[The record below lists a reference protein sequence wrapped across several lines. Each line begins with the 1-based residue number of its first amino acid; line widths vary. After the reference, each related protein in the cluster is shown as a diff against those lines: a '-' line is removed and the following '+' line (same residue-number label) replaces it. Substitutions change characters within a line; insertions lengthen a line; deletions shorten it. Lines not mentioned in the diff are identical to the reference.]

1 MSLALIL
8 DVILKNSSLEG
19 HSVLSDKSGNLHSN
33 FRSFASSKLPQSSL
47 DNPLF
52 SSQSLECQKD
62 GEKNVSCIADTKTQ
76 QSLTQDTRIA
86 DTCHSE
92 ALAEESKTTQ
102 AQQSSLRENKQSA
115 VSLENPQDFLG
126 KTSQQRSFFSDLKSS
141 TTESQTLLDSIIN
154 DKGFESQVK
163 EWQELKLVEEDIS
176 LEDMKSIVLSLQK
189 ISKESSAICH
199 SKAVTEESFSPR
211 HSELHSSE
219 ESKSNTR
226 DSKKDVSGLHPQH
239 DENRHSDSVYRHSD
253 LEQSE
258 SEESLVIANEE
269 SVTESIKDSSFA
281 TQIQNDKIGHN
292 DTASTTG
299 GGGETMPLKCVDSS
313 IVLDFFVGSGTTIA
327 TAHKLGRKWLGVEMG
342 EHFYKVIIPR
352 MKKVIGGFVSGIS
365 KEVEFKGGGA
375 FRYYELES
383 YEESLANCEYV
394 LDSSLDRESN
404 KDILPTAQYD
414 KAENFQYDRVGGSQ
428 YNKTESHQYTKTE
441 SHSDKISR
449 HIELPIRHS
458 DLEQSE
464 REESKDTK
472 YSIIN
477 YRKSRKLIKG
487 LKKGEAISLDMSGYR
502 KDFDILHTM
511 ANILGLKIQRLFLDS
526 KGIECVEFDN
536 GDRVSSDNVD
546 LCKYPKLTKLIWW
559 ER

>member
-1 MSLALIL
+1 
-8 DVILKNSSLEG
+8 
-19 HSVLSDKSGNLHSN
+19 
-33 FRSFASSKLPQSSL
+33 
-47 DNPLF
+47 
-52 SSQSLECQKD
+52 
-62 GEKNVSCIADTKTQ
+62 
-76 QSLTQDTRIA
+76 
-86 DTCHSE
+86 
-92 ALAEESKTTQ
+92 
-102 AQQSSLRENKQSA
+102 
-115 VSLENPQDFLG
+115 
-126 KTSQQRSFFSDLKSS
+126 
-141 TTESQTLLDSIIN
+141 
-154 DKGFESQVK
+154 
-163 EWQELKLVEEDIS
+163 
-176 LEDMKSIVLSLQK
+176 
-189 ISKESSAICH
+189 
-199 SKAVTEESFSPR
+199 
-211 HSELHSSE
+211 
-219 ESKSNTR
+219 
-226 DSKKDVSGLHPQH
+226 
-239 DENRHSDSVYRHSD
+239 
-253 LEQSE
+253 
-258 SEESLVIANEE
+258 
-269 SVTESIKDSSFA
+269 
-281 TQIQNDKIGHN
+281 
-292 DTASTTG
+292 
-299 GGGETMPLKCVDSS
+299 MPLKCVDSS